1 MQAAHDHFAEPRR
14 AQHPAGDT
22 MRIRTLAAAMTAA
35 FAFHAASAA
44 DYHVSS
50 SLGDD
55 TEP

>member
-1 MQAAHDHFAEPRR
+1 
-14 AQHPAGDT
+14 